1 MSIQCQK
8 IWIEQCEAAEGIRE
22 NFGLQNAL
30 DYLLGEKLFTFLLA
44 SEQDEAFA
52 AEIPAFIE
60 EIRCL
65 FTSEEIRGYLTAWN
79 KRNSSLHRIP
89 TSRRTIWTKTSKKS
103 FGRAIR
109 SPALKSY
116 CASHVSAISCINYC
130 LL

>member
-65 FTSEEIRGYLTAWN
+65 FTSEEIREYLDRLEQTKFLAPPDPDLKADDLDEDFEEELWPGN
-79 KRNSSLHRIP
+79 PITGAEELLRF
-89 TSRRTIWTKTSKKS
+89 SRMRQ
-103 FGRAIR
+103 
-109 SPALKSY
+109 
-116 CASHVSAISCINYC
+116 
-130 LL
+130 LLRQ